1 MSGNAARFS
10 DDRGTVV
17 AKGNQRRMP
26 LGESPETAPSHIVF
40 ERRMAQKVRVA
51 NAVMV
56 AVTVSIKY
64 RQLLNYIDSCFI
76 IKLDECLTFCHR
88 LRFVNSVQGR

>member
-51 NAVMV
+51 NAIIV
-56 AVTVSIKY
+56 AVTVSIES
-64 RQLLNYIDSCFI
+64 RQLNYFQSYSVGGFI
-76 IKLDECLTFCHR
+76 
-88 LRFVNSVQGR
+88 LRPGNRST

>member
-10 DDRGTVV
+10 DGRGTVV
-17 AKGNQRRMP
+17 AEGNQRRMP

-51 NAVMV
+51 NAIM
-56 AVTVSIKY
+56 
-64 RQLLNYIDSCFI
+64 L
-76 IKLDECLTFCHR
+76 
-88 LRFVNSVQGR
+88 